1 MTPARANWL
10 FLRLLG
16 LVYVIA
22 FLSLMVQVTG
32 LIGAHGIL
40 PARAYMDAARA
51 FVASEHIGIDRYRL
65 LPTLCWIDASDQFLR
80 ALCLAG
86 AVLGVLLAIGVL
98 PALAAPLLWIDY
110 LSLSA
115 VAREF
120 LSYQWDAL
128 LLEAGLLAIFVAP
141 VVVRERW
148 RFPIAP
154 PRLGVWL
161 MLWLCSA

>member
-86 AVLGVLLAIGVL
+86 AVLGGLLTIGVL

-128 LLEAGLLAIFVAP
+128 GF
-141 VVVRERW
+141 ERL
-148 RFPIAP
+148 PLQT
-154 PRLGVWL
+154 RLGREFVPALALSNDSTVVNGSPFWI
-161 MLWLCSA
+161 W